1 MTQQQMAAGAA
12 APPPATNWQ
21 QSPAAYWQ
29 SPQAPGQAWSPAS
42 FGRRLRSAIEH
53 GERAVL
59 LLSGRHDLSA
69 SSTMKS
75 TAWAVCAEKRR

>member
-59 LLSGRHDLSA
+59 LPSARRDLSA
-69 SSTMKS
+69 SGSIKS
-75 TAWAVCAEKRR
+75 KAWAVCA